1 MPGSRPL
8 TLSFPPFAGMTKNL
22 IFINLAVYLAWLLAR
37 FLHPLALIPALLA
50 LTPAA
55 VVHRFFFWQ
64 PLTFGFV
71 PDMSL
76 LSILFTMLSLW
87 FMGFYLEDVKGSRW
101 LLETYLVSTLAG
113 GILATA
119 LSFTGILGMS
129 PN

>member
-22 IFINLAVYLAWLLAR
+22 IFINLAVYAAWLLAR
-37 FLHPLALIPALLA
+37 FLHPLAVIPALLA
-50 LTPAA
+50 LTPGA

-64 PLTFGFV
+64 PVPFGFV

-101 LLETYLVSTLAG
+101 PLGPLLVSTRTG
-113 GILATA
+113 GLCATS
-119 LSFTGILGMS
+119 SF
-129 PN
+129 